1 MISDNREKHSLQL
14 CFLVFPPCSGEQ
26 LYFDLS
32 PLCSVLFP
40 LSEQKNIKAES
51 GQDVTLPC
59 RAPNNNTI
67 VVEWR
72 RADLDE
78 YVLLYRDEGSV
89 LEEQHPSFKNRVDL
103 LDRWMKDGD
112 VSLIVKDVTINDTG
126 TYECHVVQ
134 REPSLKKRLINN
146 KPICIMDVRVE
157 IWFIF
162 AELTIFAPVMFLSFN
177 HFHSK
182 EYIYVYC
189 KPLK

>member
-14 CFLVFPPCSGEQ
+14 HSLLFPPC
-26 LYFDLS
+26 
-32 PLCSVLFP
+32 
-40 LSEQKNIKAES
+40 SEQKNITAES

-89 LEEQHPSFKNRVDL
+89 LEEQHPSFMNRVDL
-103 LDRWMKDGD
+103 QDRQMKDGD

-134 REPSLKKRLINN
+134 REPSPKKRLINN

-162 AELTIFAPVMFLSFN
+162 AELTIFAPLMFLSFN

-182 EYIYVYC
+182 DYKKRYHHDHITDYFDEFLIPKIIFV
-189 KPLK
+189 